1 MFTYFFLNQYNNQGR
16 FLKTMTTSTRVLT
29 RMKRS
34 WGEVK
39 KKRWAY
45 AYAFISPF
53 YILFA
58 IFSVYPIIFSIYLSF
73 TKWKGM
79 GPKVFVGLENYRRLF
94 GDPIFWQSIRNS
106 VIIFFM
112 YVPIMTLL
120 ALILAVILNAKFVR
134 FFQVFRTM
142 IFIPYVTTMI
152 AVGFVFRMMLNAKY
166 GLFNTVLTSIGIPAV
181 PWLEN
186 VWWARVSISLL
197 IIWAW
202 LGYNMVI
209 MQAGL
214 QTIPKDLVEAAT
226 IDGANQ
232 VQAFFRITVPLMR
245 PIILFSII
253 LSTIGS
259 FGLFNEVY
267 ALTAGKQLGQLGGP
281 MYATIT
287 PVVYIYQQAFQSYK
301 FGYASAVSYVY
312 FAIIF
317 VLTLLQLRYFGRE
330 D

>member
-1 MFTYFFLNQYNNQGR
+1 
-16 FLKTMTTSTRVLT
+16 MTTDTRVLT

-39 KKRWAY
+39 RKRW

-73 TKWKGM
+73 TEWKGM
-79 GPKVFVGLENYRRLF
+79 GPKVFVGLENYRRLL
-94 GDPIFWQSIRNS
+94 GDSVFWQSIRNG
-106 VIIFFM
+106 VILFFL

-120 ALILAVILNAKFVR
+120 ALVLAVILNAKFVR

-142 IFIPYVTTMI
+142 IFIPYITTMI
-152 AVGFVFRMMLNAKY
+152 AAGFVFRMMMNVKY
-166 GLFNTVLTSIGIPAV
+166 GFFNILLTSIGIPPV

-186 VWWARVSISLL
+186 VWWARISLSL
-197 IIWAW
+197 LVIWAW

-209 MQAGL
+209 MLAGL
-214 QTIPKDLVEAAT
+214 QTISKDLVEAAT
-226 IDGANQ
+226 IDGANP
-232 VQAFFRITVPLMR
+232 VQAFFRITVPLMK
-245 PIILFSII
+245 PIILFSVI

-259 FGLFNEVY
+259 FGLFSEVY
-267 ALTAGKQLGQLGGP
+267 SLTVGGRP
-281 MYATIT
+281 MNATLT
-287 PVVYIYQQAFQSYK
+287 PIVYIWQQAFQHYK
-301 FGYASAVSYVY
+301 FSYASAVSYVY
-312 FAIIF
+312 FAIII

-330 D
+330 E

>member
-1 MFTYFFLNQYNNQGR
+1 
-16 FLKTMTTSTRVLT
+16 MTTDTRVLT

-39 KKRWAY
+39 KKRW

-73 TKWKGM
+73 TEWKGM
-79 GPKVFVGLENYRRLF
+79 GPKVFVGLENYRMLL
-94 GDPIFWQSIRNS
+94 GDSVFWQSIRNG
-106 VIIFFM
+106 VILFFL

-120 ALILAVILNAKFVR
+120 ALVLAVILNAKFVR

-142 IFIPYVTTMI
+142 IFIPYITTMI
-152 AVGFVFRMMLNAKY
+152 AAGFVFRMMMNVKY
-166 GLFNTVLTSIGIPAV
+166 GFFNILLTSIGIPPV

-186 VWWARVSISLL
+186 VWWARISLSL
-197 IIWAW
+197 LVIWAW

-209 MQAGL
+209 MLAGL
-214 QTIPKDLVEAAT
+214 QTISKDLVEAAT
-226 IDGANQ
+226 IDGANP
-232 VQAFFRITVPLMR
+232 VQAFFRITVPLMK
-245 PIILFSII
+245 PIILFSVI

-259 FGLFNEVY
+259 FGLFSEVY
-267 ALTAGKQLGQLGGP
+267 SLTVGGRP
-281 MYATIT
+281 MNATLT
-287 PVVYIYQQAFQSYK
+287 PIVYIWQQAFQHYK
-301 FGYASAVSYVY
+301 FSYASAVSYVY
-312 FAIIF
+312 FAIII

-330 D
+330 E

>member
-1 MFTYFFLNQYNNQGR
+1 
-16 FLKTMTTSTRVLT
+16 MTTDTRVLT

-39 KKRWAY
+39 KKRW

-73 TKWKGM
+73 TEWKGM
-79 GPKVFVGLENYRRLF
+79 GPKVFVGLENYRMLL
-94 GDPIFWQSIRNS
+94 GDSVFWQSIRNG
-106 VIIFFM
+106 VILFFL

-120 ALILAVILNAKFVR
+120 ALVLAVILNAKFVR

-142 IFIPYVTTMI
+142 IFIPYITTMI
-152 AVGFVFRMMLNAKY
+152 AAGFVFRMMMNVKY
-166 GLFNTVLTSIGIPAV
+166 GFFNILLTSIGIPPV

-186 VWWARVSISLL
+186 VWWARISLSL
-197 IIWAW
+197 LVIWAW

-209 MQAGL
+209 MLAGL
-214 QTIPKDLVEAAT
+214 QTISKDLIEAAT
-226 IDGANQ
+226 IDGANP
-232 VQAFFRITVPLMR
+232 VQAFFRITVPLMK
-245 PIILFSII
+245 PIILFSVI

-259 FGLFNEVY
+259 FGLFSEVY
-267 ALTAGKQLGQLGGP
+267 SLTVGGRP
-281 MYATIT
+281 MNATLT
-287 PVVYIYQQAFQSYK
+287 PIVYIWQQAFQHYK
-301 FGYASAVSYVY
+301 FSYASAVSYVY
-312 FAIIF
+312 FAIII

-330 D
+330 E

>member
-1 MFTYFFLNQYNNQGR
+1 
-16 FLKTMTTSTRVLT
+16 MTTSTRVLA
-29 RMKRS
+29 RMKRR

-39 KKRWAY
+39 KNRWGY
-45 AYAFISPF
+45 IFISPF

-94 GDPIFWQSIRNS
+94 GDPIFWQSIRNG
-106 VIIFFM
+106 VIIFFL

-120 ALILAVILNAKFVR
+120 ALVLAVILKAKFVR
-134 FFQVFRTM
+134 FFRIFRTM
-142 IFIPYVTTMI
+142 LVAPYVTTMI
-152 AVGFVFRMMLNAKY
+152 AVGYVFSIMMNARY
-166 GLFNTVLTSIGIPAV
+166 GLFNMVLSSIGIPPV
-181 PWLEN
+181 PWLDN

-197 IIWAW
+197 VMWAW

-209 MQAGL
+209 MLAGL

-226 IDGANQ
+226 IDGANS
-232 VQAFFRITVPLMR
+232 VQAFFHITVPLMR
-245 PIILFSII
+245 PIILFCVI

-267 ALTAGKQLGQLGGP
+267 TLTSAGGLGGP

-287 PVVYIYQQAFQSYK
+287 PLVYIYQQAFRNYNFS
-301 FGYASAVSYVY
+301 YASTVSYIY
-312 FAIIF
+312 FVIIF
-317 VLTLLQLRYFGRE
+317 VLTLLELRYFGRE
-330 D
+330 E

>member
-1 MFTYFFLNQYNNQGR
+1 VLTYFFSNQRNNQER
-16 FLKTMTTSTRVLT
+16 FSKTMAIGTRVLT
-29 RMKRS
+29 RMKES

-45 AYAFISPF
+45 MFISPF

-94 GDPIFWQSIRNS
+94 GDPIFWQSIRNG
-106 VIIFFM
+106 VIIFFL

-120 ALILAVILNAKFVR
+120 ALVLAVILNAKFVR
-134 FFQVFRTM
+134 FFRIFRTM
-142 IFIPYVTTMI
+142 LFIPYVTTMI
-152 AVGFVFRMMLNAKY
+152 AVGYVFRIMMNAKY
-166 GLFNTVLTSIGIPAV
+166 GLFNMVLTSIGIPPV
-181 PWLEN
+181 PWLDN

-209 MQAGL
+209 MLAGL

-226 IDGANQ
+226 IDGANPA
-232 VQAFFRITVPLMR
+232 QAFFRITVPLMR
-245 PIILFSII
+245 PIILFSVI

-267 ALTAGKQLGQLGGP
+267 TLTTVGDVPGGP

-287 PVVYIYQQAFQSYK
+287 PLVYIYQQAFRNYNFS
-301 FGYASAVSYVY
+301 YASAVSCVY
-312 FAIIF
+312 FVIIF

-330 D
+330 E

>member
-1 MFTYFFLNQYNNQGR
+1 
-16 FLKTMTTSTRVLT
+16 MTTSTRLLT
-29 RMKRS
+29 RMKES

-39 KKRWAY
+39 KKKWAY
-45 AYAFISPF
+45 IFISPF

-73 TKWKGM
+73 TKWKGF
-79 GPKVFVGLENYRRLF
+79 GPKVFVGLANYSRLL
-94 GDPIFWQSIRNS
+94 GDYIFWQSIRNG
-106 VIIFFM
+106 VIIFFL

-120 ALILAVILNAKFVR
+120 ALVLAVILNAKFFR
-134 FFQVFRTM
+134 FFQIFRTM
-142 IFIPYVTTMI
+142 LVVPYVTTMI
-152 AVGFVFRMMLNAKY
+152 AVGYVFKIMMNTKY
-166 GLFNTVLTSIGIPAV
+166 GLFNMVITSIGLPAV
-181 PWLEN
+181 PWLDK
-186 VWWARVSISLL
+186 VWWARVSLSIL

-209 MQAGL
+209 MLAGL

-226 IDGANQ
+226 IDGANP

-245 PIILFSII
+245 PIILFSVI

-259 FGLFNEVY
+259 FGLFNEIY
-267 ALTAGKQLGQLGGP
+267 ALTTVGYTMGGP
-281 MYATIT
+281 MHATIT
-287 PVVYIYQQAFQSYK
+287 PLVYIYQQAFQNYNFS
-301 FGYASAVSYVY
+301 YASAVSYVY

-330 D
+330 E

>member
-1 MFTYFFLNQYNNQGR
+1 
-16 FLKTMTTSTRVLT
+16 MTTDTRVLT

-39 KKRWAY
+39 RKRW

-73 TKWKGM
+73 TEWKGM
-79 GPKVFVGLENYRRLF
+79 GPKVFVGLENYRRLL
-94 GDPIFWQSIRNS
+94 GDSVFWQSIRNG
-106 VIIFFM
+106 VILFFL

-120 ALILAVILNAKFVR
+120 ALVLAVILNAKFVR

-142 IFIPYVTTMI
+142 IFIPYITTMI
-152 AVGFVFRMMLNAKY
+152 AAGFVFRMMMNMKY
-166 GLFNTVLTSIGIPAV
+166 GFFNILLTSIGIPPV

-186 VWWARVSISLL
+186 VWWARISLSL
-197 IIWAW
+197 LVIWAW

-209 MQAGL
+209 MLAGL
-214 QTIPKDLVEAAT
+214 QTISKDLVEAAT
-226 IDGANQ
+226 IDGANP
-232 VQAFFRITVPLMR
+232 VQAFFRITVPLMK
-245 PIILFSII
+245 PIILFCVI

-259 FGLFNEVY
+259 FGLFSEVY
-267 ALTAGKQLGQLGGP
+267 SLTVGGRP
-281 MYATIT
+281 MNATLT
-287 PVVYIYQQAFQSYK
+287 PIVYIWQQAFQHYK
-301 FGYASAVSYVY
+301 FSYASAVSYVY
-312 FAIIF
+312 FAIII

-330 D
+330 E

>member
-1 MFTYFFLNQYNNQGR
+1 MA
-16 FLKTMTTSTRVLT
+16 TSTGILS

-39 KKRWAY
+39 RNKW

-58 IFSVYPIIFSIYLSF
+58 VFSIFPIIFSIYLSF
-73 TKWKGM
+73 TEWKGT
-79 GPKVFVGLENYRRLF
+79 GPKEFVGLANYSRLF
-94 GDPIFWQSIRNS
+94 QDPVFWQSIRNGF
-106 VIIFFM
+106 IIFFM
-112 YVPIMTLL
+112 YVPIMTIL
-120 ALILAVILNAKFVR
+120 ALVLAVVLNQKFVR
-134 FFQVFRTM
+134 FFRAFRTM
-142 IFIPYVTTMI
+142 LFIPYITTMV
-152 AVGFVFRMMLNAKY
+152 AVGYVFRMLFNAKG
-166 GLFNTVLTSIGIPAV
+166 GLFNTILTSIGLPAV

-186 VWWARVSISLL
+186 VWWARVSISIL

-209 MQAGL
+209 MLTGL
-214 QTIPKDLVEAAT
+214 QTIPKDLTEAAT
-226 IDGANQ
+226 IDGANP

-245 PIILFSII
+245 PIILFSVI

-267 ALTAGKQLGQLGGP
+267 ALTQQGQLGGP
-281 MYATIT
+281 MNATIT
-287 PVVYIYQQAFQSYK
+287 PLVYIYQQAFRNFNFSYA
-301 FGYASAVSYVY
+301 ASISYVY
-312 FAIIF
+312 FAIIL
-317 VLTLLQLRYFGRE
+317 VLALLQLRYFGRE

>member
-1 MFTYFFLNQYNNQGR
+1 
-16 FLKTMTTSTRVLT
+16 MTTSIRVLT
-29 RMKRS
+29 RMKRR

-45 AYAFISPF
+45 TFISPF

-79 GPKVFVGLENYRRLF
+79 GPMVFVGLENYRRLL
-94 GDPIFWQSIRNS
+94 GDYVFWQSIRNG
-106 VIIFFM
+106 VIIFFL

-120 ALILAVILNAKFVR
+120 ALVLAVILNARFVR
-134 FFQVFRTM
+134 FFRFFRTM
-142 IFIPYVTTMI
+142 LVIPYVTTMI
-152 AVGFVFRMMLNAKY
+152 AVGYVFKIMMSTNY
-166 GLFNTVLTSIGIPAV
+166 GLFNIVLTSIGLPAV
-181 PWLEN
+181 PWLDN
-186 VWWARVSISLL
+186 VWWARVSLSIL

-209 MQAGL
+209 MLAGL

-226 IDGANQ
+226 IDGANP

-245 PIILFSII
+245 PIILFSVI

-259 FGLFNEVY
+259 FSLFNEIY
-267 ALTAGKQLGQLGGP
+267 ALTTVGDVPGGP

-287 PVVYIYQQAFQSYK
+287 PLVYVFQQAFRSYK
-301 FGYASAVSYVY
+301 FSYAAAVSYVY

-317 VLTLLQLRYFGRE
+317 VLTLLQLKYFGRE
-330 D
+330 E